1 MTTEH
6 VPPLTSDEID
16 SLSEI
21 PLREVPSETWQR
33 VWRALRDHARLTQEL
48 SVRASDITRSQAN
61 ELQDVLRTL
70 APSGVAL
77 ITSARQLV
85 ELYEKQQTT
94 LAERDAEIERLKQD
108 EAVCHCGLRISE
120 HTQMDNHSPVEM
132 KLPCPNE
139 GRAEAAEA
147 EIERLAKCNTPF
159 TDDIEER
166 VVVTQHR
173 DGYWMWEPIDG
184 GMSTGPFS
192 SWREAYQAGAGYFIW
207 LEQKQKAEAAEARCR
222 ELEQQVNATDLGHVA
237 HGLKRITE
245 LEQQVQYLNRI
256 SVQKI
261 AAIATERDEFRQQLV
276 AVTAERERASAE
288 VNQLVDEI
296 GNYEKKLA
304 ASEAACGAMRSV
316 LSNVVHG
323 PESAWHRW
331 LARRDAALSTTAGR
345 GFQPPAEARRQQERI
360 VQLEAA
366 LRDIKAELQ
375 RRKLLEPT
383 PKKSPLLDECLDAL
397 EAQQR
402 EIDGL
407 YGLLIDHIEPDE
419 FYIATQRPGKG
430 KCFPTR
436 EQAVQAVKKAMEEK
450 R

>member
-6 VPPLTSDEID
+6 VPPLTNDEID

-48 SVRASDITRSQAN
+48 SERADPQRIIDWLHSDKYKPP
-61 ELQDVLRTL
+61 ELAFTAGPERRIAD
-70 APSGVAL
+70 AL
-77 ITSARQLV
+77 IACNVNRTIA
-85 ELYEKQQTT
+85 ELELGKVQKQ
-94 LAERDAEIERLKQD
+94 LAERDAEIAQLRLRLLSAAGDDLCRLTPEEIKAYTSG
-108 EAVCHCGLRISE
+108 AVQIP
-120 HTQMDNHSPVEM
+120 PVEEFLPSCQRFHEQIAAGAGVLDGCLTLAQLIAENE
-132 KLPCPNE
+132 KL
-139 GRAEAAEA
+139 RRDS
-147 EIERLAKCNTPF
+147 ERLAKCNTPF

-304 ASEAACGAMRSV
+304 ASEAACGELRR
-316 LSNVVHG
+316 L
-323 PESAWHRW
+323 
-331 LARRDAALSTTAGR
+331 LARVRNPAECTSSMTADLAEAIKHALSTDSEGWVLH
-345 GFQPPAEARRQQERI
+345 AEARRQQERI

-366 LRDIKAELQ
+366 LRAMPCDTNKRGEYTEAELQ
-375 RRKLLEPT
+375 RRKLLEA
-383 PKKSPLLDECLDAL
+383 KS
-397 EAQQR
+397 
-402 EIDGL
+402 
-407 YGLLIDHIEPDE
+407 
-419 FYIATQRPGKG
+419 
-430 KCFPTR
+430 
-436 EQAVQAVKKAMEEK
+436 
-450 R
+450 